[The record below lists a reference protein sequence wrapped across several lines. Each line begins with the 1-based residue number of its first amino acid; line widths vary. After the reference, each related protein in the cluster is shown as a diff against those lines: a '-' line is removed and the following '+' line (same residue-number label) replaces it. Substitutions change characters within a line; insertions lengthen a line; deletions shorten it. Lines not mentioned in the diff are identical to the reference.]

1 MKNVLISVLLASATV
16 LEREESILLSS
27 FYGKRRVSLIYLA
40 DEFFIFLLLVLLKEI
55 SMGVSLG
62 SFNLLFLCLV

>member
-1 MKNVLISVLLASATV
+1 MKNVLISELLASATV
-16 LEREESILLSS
+16 VEREESILQSN
-27 FYGKRRVSLIYLA
+27 FYGQRRVSLIYLA
-40 DEFFIFLLLVLLKEI
+40 YEFFIFLLLVLLKEI